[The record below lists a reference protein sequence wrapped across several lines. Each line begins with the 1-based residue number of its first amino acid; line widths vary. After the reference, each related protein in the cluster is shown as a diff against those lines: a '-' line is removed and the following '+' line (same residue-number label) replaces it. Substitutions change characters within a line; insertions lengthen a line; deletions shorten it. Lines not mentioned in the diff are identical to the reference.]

1 MGVCAQDFCVKRKD
15 VAMGARM
22 DRLDD
27 LTVLVEVVDCGS
39 LSAAAERLGLSP
51 SAVSRR
57 LDQMENRLGTRLLA
71 RTTRRIALTDAGATF
86 CLRARAILAALDE
99 AEQSLTEMN
108 EQPRGV
114 LRVSMPVMFGQMRVA
129 PLLAS
134 YQRRHPGVTVEA
146 SLSDRMVRLVDDG
159 FDLAIR
165 TGRLADS
172 SLIARRL
179 TPMRRRLVAS
189 PDYLE
194 RRGIP
199 LSPGDLSRHD
209 CLTQGSGSG
218 ARAEWEFM
226 VEGRRDTLRPTGV
239 FQADNLWVLRHAALG
254 GLGLARL
261 ADFIVADDLA
271 AGRLVPLL
279 SDHEVTDEA
288 IHAVYPATRHVSPK
302 IRTFIE
308 HLLSGLNGKE

>member
-1 MGVCAQDFCVKRKD
+1 
-15 VAMGARM
+15 M

-27 LTVLVEVVDCGS
+27 LTVLVEVVDSGS
-39 LSAAAERLGLSP
+39 LSAAAQRLGLSP

-71 RTTRRIALTDAGATF
+71 RTTRRIALTDAGAGF

-108 EQPRGV
+108 EEPRGT
-114 LRVSMPVMFGQMRVA
+114 LRITMPVMFGQMRVA
-129 PLLAS
+129 PLLPA
-134 YQRRHPGVTVEA
+134 YQRRYPRVTLEA
-146 SLSDRMVRLVDDG
+146 SLTDRTVRLVDEG

-179 TPMRRRLVAS
+179 RPMRRCVVAS

-199 LSPGDLSRHD
+199 RSTADLARHD
-209 CLTQGSGSG
+209 CLTQPAGSG
-218 ARAEWEFM
+218 RPDWEFL
-226 VEGRRDTLRPTGV
+226 VDGRRETLRPSGA
-239 FQADNLWVLRHAALG
+239 FQADNLWLLRHAAVG

-261 ADFIVADDLA
+261 ADFIVEDDLR
-271 AGRLVPLL
+271 AGRLVPVLTEL
-279 SDHEVTDEA
+279 EVTDEA

-308 HLLSGLNGKE
+308 HLLAGLADRPAGAAA

>member
-1 MGVCAQDFCVKRKD
+1 
-15 VAMGARM
+15 M

-27 LTVLVEVVDCGS
+27 LTVLVEVVDSGS
-39 LSAAAERLGLSP
+39 LSAAAQRLGLSA

-71 RTTRRIALTDAGATF
+71 RTTRRIALTDAGAGF

-99 AEQSLTEMN
+99 AEQSLTELN
-108 EQPRGV
+108 EEPRGA
-114 LRVSMPVMFGQMRVA
+114 LRVTMPVMFGQMRVA
-129 PLLAS
+129 PLLPP
-134 YQRRHPGVTVEA
+134 YQRRYPRVTVEA
-146 SLSDRMVRLVDDG
+146 SLTDRTVRLVDEG

-179 TPMRRRLVAS
+179 RPMRRRVVAS

-194 RRGIP
+194 RRGTP
-199 LSPGDLSRHD
+199 QSPPDLARHD
-209 CLTQGSGSG
+209 CLTLPGGGRQD
-218 ARAEWEFM
+218 WEFL
-226 VEGRRDTLRPTGV
+226 VEGRREILRPAGT
-239 FQADNLWVLRHAALG
+239 FQADNLWVLRHAAVG

-261 ADFIVADDLA
+261 ADFIVEDDLR
-271 AGRLVPLL
+271 AGRLTPVLTEF
-279 SDHEVTDEA
+279 EVTDEA

-302 IRTFIE
+302 IRSFIE
-308 HLLSGLNGKE
+308 HLLTGLADRAA